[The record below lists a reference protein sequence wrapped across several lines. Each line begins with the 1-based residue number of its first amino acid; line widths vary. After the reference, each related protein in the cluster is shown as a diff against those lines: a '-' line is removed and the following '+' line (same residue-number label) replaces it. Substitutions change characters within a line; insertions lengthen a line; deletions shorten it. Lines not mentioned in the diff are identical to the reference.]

1 MDPATSTQT
10 QAASVLPK
18 YPCSLPG
25 HSSCHLHPDFY
36 RSYCFSGWVVVT
48 LRFGVSPT
56 LVCLLECRTSLGGPH
71 SVSSLTWIVP
81 VAQEV
86 CTMPCEC
93 SVVPG
98 PTTARSGPSRASALE
113 LLCISRPRTRVE
125 VGGRVK
131 AGVPLGMV
139 PSGADSSPPTPVTD
153 HAFVCFL
160 QSDHRQVL
168 SSLLSGA
175 LAGALAKTAVAPLDR
190 TKIIFQGK
198 CCLLVCPV
206 Q

>member
-1 MDPATSTQT
+1 MGQGDSYVWSQSHFGLSPRMQNLTGWSTQ
-10 QAASVLPK
+10 
-18 YPCSLPG
+18 Y
-25 HSSCHLHPDFY
+25 
-36 RSYCFSGWVVVT
+36 VT
-48 LRFGVSPT
+48 SHV
-56 LVCLLECRTSLGGPH
+56 
-71 SVSSLTWIVP
+71 VP

-93 SVVPG
+93 SVVLG

-113 LLCISRPRTRVE
+113 LLCISWPGTRVE
-125 VGGRVK
+125 VGGWVK
-131 AGVPLGMV
+131 ADVPLGMV
-139 PSGADSSPPTPVTD
+139 PSGADSSPRAPVTD

-160 QSDHRQVL
+160 QGDHRQVL